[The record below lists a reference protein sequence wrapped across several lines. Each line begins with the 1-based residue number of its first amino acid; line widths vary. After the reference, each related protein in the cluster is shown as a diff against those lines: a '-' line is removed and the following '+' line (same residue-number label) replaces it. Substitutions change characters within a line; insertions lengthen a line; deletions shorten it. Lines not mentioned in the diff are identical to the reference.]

1 MPGISRNVL
10 LLSAVS
16 LLNDVASEMVYPL
29 VPLFLSQ
36 ALRAPAA
43 VVGTIEGF
51 AEATASL
58 FKWFFGALSDRWGK
72 RIPLV
77 LAGYGLAA
85 FTKPM
90 LALAGAWPVVLGARV
105 LDRFGKG
112 LRTSPRDALLADSTT
127 PEMRGRAFGF
137 HRSAD
142 SIGAVCGP
150 LLALLLLARMPGG
163 FRTAFLIAFVPGLL
177 STLLI
182 LAVRERSVAT
192 QSRAVFSLGVLRRG
206 DPTLRRFLLITLVF
220 SIGNSSDMFLTLRA
234 KQLGSGDT
242 CAVLLYAA
250 YQLANVL
257 SSFPAGIVSDRLGR
271 KGVLALGYFLFAA
284 IYLGV
289 GLAGGV
295 AALWALFPLYGV
307 YQGMTDG
314 VSKAFIVDLA
324 PEADR
329 GAALGLQ
336 AAMVGISALPASL
349 AAGFLWD
356 RVGPSSAFVYGAATA
371 FTAGLMML
379 AVRSS
384 GRSERLPPRSG
395 GPAAGAPRN

>member
-1 MPGISRNVL
+1 
-10 LLSAVS
+10 
-16 LLNDVASEMVYPL
+16 
-29 VPLFLSQ
+29 
-36 ALRAPAA
+36 
-43 VVGTIEGF
+43 
-51 AEATASL
+51 
-58 FKWFFGALSDRWGK
+58 
-72 RIPLV
+72 
-77 LAGYGLAA
+77 
-85 FTKPM
+85 
-90 LALAGAWPVVLGARV
+90 
-105 LDRFGKG
+105 
-112 LRTSPRDALLADSTT
+112 
-127 PEMRGRAFGF
+127 
-137 HRSAD
+137 
-142 SIGAVCGP
+142 
-150 LLALLLLARMPGG
+150 
-163 FRTAFLIAFVPGLL
+163 L

-182 LAVRERSVAT
+182 LAVRERTVAA

-206 DPTLRRFLLITLVF
+206 DPALRRFLLITLIF
-220 SIGNSSDMFLTLRA
+220 SIGNSSDMFLILRA

-242 CAVLLYAA
+242 GAVLLYAA

-271 KGVLALGYFLFAA
+271 KGVLACGYFLFAA

-324 PEADR
+324 PDADR

-336 AAMVGISALPASL
+336 AAMVGVSALPASL

-356 RVGPSSAFVYGAATA
+356 RVGPWSAFVYGAAAA
-371 FTAGLMML
+371 FAAGLMML
-379 AVRSS
+379 SVSASD
-384 GRSERLPPRSG
+384 RSERLQPHSD